1 MPAKWPQ
8 TGPHHAQ
15 PVRQRSATTSGSPRA
30 SLRAAIRGSATSS
43 SSCAQTAASQAT
55 VRTPSWSAT
64 ARAAAAIAAAA
75 SPAALHDGVLT
86 VRCEAAVWA
95 QELEL
100 VGEVLVG
107 RLNEA
112 LGEPA
117 VSELRCRTG

>member
-1 MPAKWPQ
+1 MSRLAPRPLSAALTPLVAQLTPATLLARDQQAWP
-8 TGPHHAQ
+8 
-15 PVRQRSATTSGSPRA
+15 
-30 SLRAAIRGSATSS
+30 
-43 SSCAQTAASQAT
+43 
-55 VRTPSWSAT
+55 
-64 ARAAAAIAAAA
+64 AAAGEAIAAAA

-117 VSELRCRTG
+117 VSELRCHTG